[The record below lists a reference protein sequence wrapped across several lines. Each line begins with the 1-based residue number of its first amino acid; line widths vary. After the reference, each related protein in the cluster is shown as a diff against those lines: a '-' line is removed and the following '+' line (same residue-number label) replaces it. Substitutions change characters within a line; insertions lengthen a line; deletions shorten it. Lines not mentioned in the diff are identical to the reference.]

1 MKLNNIYKLNDK
13 YFFRTGVILLASAPF
28 ISLILFLMTISISI
42 YKNKADIFNDK
53 QNRIFLISAIGI
65 LIISIVH
72 IFTIDNLSIEKVSW
86 DNINNV
92 EKIFKSETNPF
103 SSLIG
108 IFNWIPL
115 FLCFFFTFK
124 II

>member
-108 IFNWIPL
+108 IFNFIS
-115 FLCFFFTFK
+115 FFFCFFFTFK